1 MRRAFPHPEPRN
13 HEETA
18 NRLRGGSEGKVQR
31 EEKSSCAAG
40 RDSTEE
46 EAFKKLGVT
55 AAKETSRRG
64 AANLNRF
71 FFR

>member
-1 MRRAFPHPEPRN
+1 MRK
-13 HEETA
+13 
-18 NRLRGGSEGKVQR
+18 RGGSEGKVQR
-31 EEKSSCAAG
+31 VEKSPWAAG

-55 AAKETSRRG
+55 AAKETSRCG

-71 FFR
+71 LFR